1 MERWGTELLNAINRI
16 VDNNVPIFIFLF
28 LMLFSFDSTEI
39 FSIPIP
45 WIAIGIITGVSLF
58 KLFTHEADFEMK
70 FVFIIFV
77 LLFIQN
83 ISSFV
88 AYDSSNEL
96 FSQYT
101 YLRFLNFISFFICFL
116 FIAKSKTKT
125 EKIIETVLFTV
136 LISSSI
142 GLLIYIGQVFDL
154 FDIIRNRP
162 GTGIYGQEE
171 QVTFWL
177 SENHRAMSTFR
188 EPIFFASFL
197 LPLAFVSLCSRSRL
211 VYPAAI
217 ISGCVIGLTRSDLI
231 FFTVASALGFILISF
246 VSKKIDIK
254 SHFPIILFFI
264 FSFIGYSLTVRECDV
279 NKSSNYC
286 TLLLDTEAPVWT
298 SDPVSFGNIQS
309 DSFDILWGNAND
321 NKQVTT
327 YKVVVN
333 GVTYIE
339 VDARSNLL
347 ATYRITYTEAI
358 QNSIYDVEVIAGDYS
373 GNWSTNN
380 PRNSITIG
388 EFANQR
394 PVPTLDV
401 EEVNELETNQID
413 NSNNNLDKLYQILGE
428 ERVSI
433 FEYIRESGTSF
444 EGVGIL
450 DANYEYTKFFSNKNL
465 ISNYL
470 TIRTSPEYMSV
481 RYKSQAFGTGDTYY
495 LYGSIN
501 LQNLFIFNYIAHG
514 AIFIV
519 LTAVLI
525 LSLMKE
531 FIGRKEYFIYVMMAT
546 ATLLIGVFE
555 ELSSFQGIIF
565 GIIYSI
571 YKDKEQIE

>member
-1 MERWGTELLNAINRI
+1 M
-16 VDNNVPIFIFLF
+16 IFLF
-28 LMLFSFDSTEI
+28 LALFSLDSTEI

-45 WIAIGIITGVSLF
+45 WVAIGIITGVSLF
-58 KLFTHEADFEMK
+58 KLFTYEADFEIK
-70 FVFIIFV
+70 AVSTIFI

-83 ISSFV
+83 ISSFL
-88 AYDSSNEL
+88 AYDSYDEL
-96 FSQYT
+96 FSQHT
-101 YLRFLNFISFFICFL
+101 FLRFLNFISFFICFL
-116 FIAKSKTKT
+116 FIAKSKAKP

-142 GLLIYIGQVFDL
+142 GLLIYVGQVFDL

-197 LPLAFVSLCSRSRL
+197 LPLTFISLCSRSRL

-217 ISGCVIGLTRSDLI
+217 ISGCIIGLTRSDLI
-231 FFTVASALGFILISF
+231 FFTLASALGFMLISF
-246 VSKKIDIK
+246 VTKKIDIK
-254 SHFPIILFFI
+254 SHFPIILFLI
-264 FSFIGYSLTVRECDV
+264 FSFVGYSLTVRECDV
-279 NKSSNYC
+279 NKSSYYC
-286 TLLLDTEAPVWT
+286 PLLLDTEAPVWT
-298 SDPVSFGNIQS
+298 SDPVSFGNIKS

-321 NKQVTT
+321 NEEVST
-327 YKVVVN
+327 YKVVIN
-333 GVTYIE
+333 GVIYDE
-339 VDARSNLL
+339 VAARSDQY
-347 ATYRITYTEAI
+347 ATNRITYTEVI
-358 QNSIYDVEVIAGDYS
+358 QNSIYDIEIIAGDSS
-373 GNWSTNN
+373 GNWSINN

-388 EFANQR
+388 EVANQR
-394 PVPTLDV
+394 PVPSLPVDGV
-401 EEVNELETNQID
+401 SEIESKEID
-413 NSNNNLDKLYQILGE
+413 NATNYLDKLYQILGE
-428 ERVSI
+428 ERISI
-433 FEYIRESGTSF
+433 FQYIKESGTSF
-444 EGVGIL
+444 KGVGIL
-450 DANYEYTKFFSNKNL
+450 DANYEYTKFFSNENL

-481 RYKSQAFGTGDTYY
+481 RYNSKAFGTGDTYY

-519 LTAVLI
+519 MTAVLV
-525 LSLMKE
+525 LFQMKV
-531 FIGRKEYFIYVMMAT
+531 FIDRKGYFIYVMMTT

>member
-1 MERWGTELLNAINRI
+1 MERWGTELLNGISRI
-16 VDNNVPIFIFLF
+16 VDKNVPVFIFLF
-28 LMLFSFDSTEI
+28 LTLFSIDSTEI

-45 WIAIGIITGVSLF
+45 WVAIGIITGVSLF
-58 KLFTHEADFEMK
+58 KLFTYEADFEIK
-70 FVFIIFV
+70 AVSTIFI

-83 ISSFV
+83 ISSFL
-88 AYDSSNEL
+88 AYDSYDEL
-96 FSQYT
+96 FSQHT
-101 YLRFLNFISFFICFL
+101 FLRFLNFISFFICFL
-116 FIAKSKTKT
+116 FIAKSKAKP

-136 LISSSI
+136 IICSSV
-142 GLLIYIGQVFDL
+142 GLLIYVGQVFDL

-197 LPLAFVSLCSRSRL
+197 LPLTFISLCSRSRL

-217 ISGCVIGLTRSDLI
+217 ISGCIIGLTRSDLI
-231 FFTVASALGFILISF
+231 FFTVASALGFLLISF
-246 VSKKIDIK
+246 VTKKIDIK
-254 SHFPIILFFI
+254 SHFPIILFLI
-264 FSFIGYSLTVRECDV
+264 FSFVGYSLTVRECDV
-279 NKSSNYC
+279 NKSSYYC
-286 TLLLDTEAPVWT
+286 PLLLDTEAPVWT
-298 SDPVSFGNIQS
+298 SDPVSFGNIKS

-321 NKQVTT
+321 NEEVST
-327 YKVVVN
+327 YKVVIN
-333 GVTYIE
+333 GVIYDE
-339 VDARSNLL
+339 VAARLDQY
-347 ATYRITYTEAI
+347 ATNRITYTEVI
-358 QNSIYDVEVIAGDYS
+358 QNSIYDVEIIAGDSS
-373 GNWSTNN
+373 GNWSINN

-388 EFANQR
+388 EVANQR
-394 PVPTLDV
+394 PVPSLAVD
-401 EEVNELETNQID
+401 EVSEIESKEID
-413 NSNNNLDKLYQILGE
+413 NATNYLDKLYQILGE
-428 ERVSI
+428 ERISI
-433 FEYIRESGTSF
+433 FEYIKESGTSF
-444 EGVGIL
+444 KGVGIL
-450 DANYEYTKFFSNKNL
+450 DANYEYTKFFSNENL

-481 RYKSQAFGTGDTYY
+481 RYSSKAFGTGDTYY

-519 LTAVLI
+519 MTAVLV
-525 LSLMKE
+525 LFQMKV
-531 FIGRKEYFIYVMMAT
+531 FIDRKRYFIYVMMTT

>member
-1 MERWGTELLNAINRI
+1 MERWGTELLNTLNRL
-16 VDNNVPIFIFLF
+16 VDKNFVVFIFLF
-28 LMLFSFDSTEI
+28 LMLFSIDSTEI
-39 FSIPIP
+39 YSIPIP
-45 WIAIGIITGVSLF
+45 WIAIGMITGVSLL
-58 KLFTHEADFEMK
+58 KLFTYEADLEMK
-70 FVFIIFV
+70 VVFIVFI

-83 ISSFV
+83 ISSFLD
-88 AYDSSNEL
+88 YDSYDEL
-96 FSQYT
+96 FSQHT

-116 FIAKSKTKT
+116 FIAKSNAKT
-125 EKIIETVLFTV
+125 EKVIETVLFTV
-136 LISSSI
+136 LVSSSI
-142 GLLIYIGQVFDL
+142 GLLIYLGQVFDL
-154 FDIIRNRP
+154 FDIVRNRP

-177 SENHRAMSTFR
+177 SEDHRAMSTFR

-197 LPLAFVSLCSRSRL
+197 LPLTFVALCSRSRL

-217 ISGCVIGLTRSDLI
+217 ISGCIIGLTRSDLI
-231 FFTVASALGFILISF
+231 FFTVASVLGLMLFAFI
-246 VSKKIDIK
+246 SKNIDIK
-254 SHFPIILFFI
+254 SNFPIILFLI

-279 NKSSNYC
+279 NKSSYYC
-286 TLLLDTEAPVWT
+286 PLLLDTEAPVWT
-298 SDPVSFGNIQS
+298 SDPVSFGNVRP

-321 NKQVTT
+321 NEEVST
-327 YKVVVN
+327 YKVIIN
-333 GVTYIE
+333 GVTYAE
-339 VDARSNLL
+339 VAARPDQY
-347 ATYRITYTEAI
+347 ATNRITYTEVL
-358 QNSIYDVEVIAGDYS
+358 QNSIYDIEIIAGDSS

-388 EFANQR
+388 EVVEQR
-394 PVPTLDV
+394 PSPTSAL
-401 EEVNELETNQID
+401 EEASGIDSKEID
-413 NSNNNLDKLYQILGE
+413 NSTNYLDKLYQIVGE

-481 RYKSQAFGTGDTYY
+481 RYKSKPFGTGDTYY

-519 LTAVLI
+519 LTTVLV
-525 LSLMKE
+525 LLLTKV
-531 FIGRKEYFIYVMMAT
+531 FIDRKGYFIYIMMAT
-546 ATLLIGVFE
+546 ATLLMGVFE

>member
-1 MERWGTELLNAINRI
+1 
-16 VDNNVPIFIFLF
+16 
-28 LMLFSFDSTEI
+28 MLFSIDSTEI
-39 FSIPIP
+39 YSIPIP
-45 WIAIGIITGVSLF
+45 WVAIGIITGVSLF
-58 KLFTHEADFEMK
+58 KLFTYEADLEMK
-70 FVFIIFV
+70 VVFIVFI

-83 ISSFV
+83 TSSFL
-88 AYDSSNEL
+88 AYDSYGEL
-96 FSQYT
+96 FSQHT

-125 EKIIETVLFTV
+125 EKVIEMVLYTV
-136 LISSSI
+136 LITASI
-142 GLLIYIGQVFDL
+142 GLLIYLGQVFDL
-154 FDIIRNRP
+154 FDTIRNRP

-197 LPLAFVSLCSRSRL
+197 LPLTFIALCSRSRL
-211 VYPAAI
+211 VYPTAI
-217 ISGCVIGLTRSDLI
+217 ISGCIIGLTRSDLI
-231 FFTVASALGFILISF
+231 FFTAASVLGLMLIAFI
-246 VSKKIDIK
+246 SKKLDIK
-254 SHFPIILFFI
+254 SNFPIILFLL
-264 FSFIGYSLTVRECDV
+264 FSFIGYSSTVRECDV
-279 NKSSNYC
+279 NKTSEYC
-286 TLLLDTEAPVWT
+286 LLDTEAPVWT
-298 SDPVSFGNIQS
+298 SDPVSFGNVRS

-321 NKQVTT
+321 NKGVST
-327 YKVVVN
+327 YKVIVN
-333 GVTYIE
+333 GATYVE
-339 VDARSNLL
+339 VAARSDKY

-388 EFANQR
+388 EGANQR
-394 PVPTLDV
+394 PVPTLDL
-401 EEVNELETNQID
+401 EEVNEIESSEIDSSTNYLE
-413 NSNNNLDKLYQILGE
+413 KLYAILGE

-450 DANYEYTKFFSNKNL
+450 DANYEYTKFFSTKNL

-481 RYKSQAFGTGDTYY
+481 RYMSKPFGTGDTYY

-514 AIFIV
+514 AIFLV
-519 LTAVLI
+519 LSAVLV
-525 LSLMKE
+525 LLLTKA
-531 FIGRKEYFIYVMMAT
+531 FIDRKGYFIYVMMAT
-546 ATLLIGVFE
+546 GTLLIGVFE

>member
-1 MERWGTELLNAINRI
+1 MERWRTELLNAINRI

-58 KLFTHEADFEMK
+58 KLFTYEADFEMK

-116 FIAKSKTKT
+116 FIAKSKIKT
-125 EKIIETVLFTV
+125 QKIIETVLFTV

-197 LPLAFVSLCSRSRL
+197 LPLAFVSFCSRSRL
-211 VYPAAI
+211 VYPVAI
-217 ISGCVIGLTRSDLI
+217 ISGCVIGLSRSDLI
-231 FFTVASALGFILISF
+231 FFIVASTLGFILISF
-246 VSKKIDIK
+246 VTKKIDIK
-254 SHFPIILFFI
+254 SHFPIILFLI
-264 FSFIGYSLTVRECDV
+264 FSFIGYSSTVRECDV

-286 TLLLDTEAPVWT
+286 NLLLDTEAPVWT

-333 GVTYIE
+333 GATYIE

-347 ATYRITYTEAI
+347 ATYRITYTQAI
-358 QNSIYDVEVIAGDYS
+358 QNSIYDVEIIAGDYS

-401 EEVNELETNQID
+401 EEVNELETNQI
-413 NSNNNLDKLYQILGE
+413 
-428 ERVSI
+428 
-433 FEYIRESGTSF
+433 
-444 EGVGIL
+444 
-450 DANYEYTKFFSNKNL
+450 
-465 ISNYL
+465 
-470 TIRTSPEYMSV
+470 
-481 RYKSQAFGTGDTYY
+481 
-495 LYGSIN
+495 
-501 LQNLFIFNYIAHG
+501 
-514 AIFIV
+514 
-519 LTAVLI
+519 
-525 LSLMKE
+525 
-531 FIGRKEYFIYVMMAT
+531 
-546 ATLLIGVFE
+546 
-555 ELSSFQGIIF
+555 
-565 GIIYSI
+565 
-571 YKDKEQIE
+571 

>member
-1 MERWGTELLNAINRI
+1 
-16 VDNNVPIFIFLF
+16 
-28 LMLFSFDSTEI
+28 MLFSIDSTEI
-39 FSIPIP
+39 YSIPIP
-45 WIAIGIITGVSLF
+45 WVAIGIITGVSLF
-58 KLFTHEADFEMK
+58 KLFTYEADLEMK
-70 FVFIIFV
+70 VVFIVFI

-83 ISSFV
+83 TSSFL
-88 AYDSSNEL
+88 AYDSYGEL
-96 FSQYT
+96 FSQHT

-125 EKIIETVLFTV
+125 EKVIEMVLYTV
-136 LISSSI
+136 LITASI
-142 GLLIYIGQVFDL
+142 GLLIYLGQVFDL
-154 FDIIRNRP
+154 FDTIRNRP

-197 LPLAFVSLCSRSRL
+197 LPLTFIALCSRSRL
-211 VYPAAI
+211 VYPTAI
-217 ISGCVIGLTRSDLI
+217 ISGCIIGLTRSDLI
-231 FFTVASALGFILISF
+231 FFTAASVLGLMLIAFI
-246 VSKKIDIK
+246 SKKIDIK
-254 SHFPIILFFI
+254 SNFPIILFLI
-264 FSFIGYSLTVRECDV
+264 FSFIGYSSTVRECDV
-279 NKSSNYC
+279 NKTSEYC
-286 TLLLDTEAPVWT
+286 LLDTEAPVWT
-298 SDPVSFGNIQS
+298 SDPVSFGNVRS

-321 NKQVTT
+321 NKGVST
-327 YKVVVN
+327 YKVIVN
-333 GVTYIE
+333 GATYVE
-339 VDARSNLL
+339 VAARSDKY

-388 EFANQR
+388 EGANQR
-394 PVPTLDV
+394 PVPTLDL
-401 EEVNELETNQID
+401 EEVNEIESSEIDSSTNYLE
-413 NSNNNLDKLYQILGE
+413 KLYEILGE

-450 DANYEYTKFFSNKNL
+450 DANYEYTKFFSTKNL

-481 RYKSQAFGTGDTYY
+481 RYMSKPFGTGDTYY

-514 AIFIV
+514 AIFLV
-519 LTAVLI
+519 LSAVLV
-525 LSLMKE
+525 LLLTKA
-531 FIGRKEYFIYVMMAT
+531 FIDRKGYFIYVMMAT
-546 ATLLIGVFE
+546 GTLLIGVFE

>member
-1 MERWGTELLNAINRI
+1 
-16 VDNNVPIFIFLF
+16 
-28 LMLFSFDSTEI
+28 MLFSIDSTEI
-39 FSIPIP
+39 YSIPIP
-45 WIAIGIITGVSLF
+45 WVAIGIITGVSLF
-58 KLFTHEADFEMK
+58 KLFTYEADLEMK
-70 FVFIIFV
+70 VVFIVFI

-83 ISSFV
+83 TSSFL
-88 AYDSSNEL
+88 AYDSYGEL
-96 FSQYT
+96 FSQHT

-125 EKIIETVLFTV
+125 EKVIEMVLYTV
-136 LISSSI
+136 LITASI
-142 GLLIYIGQVFDL
+142 GLLIYLGQVFDL
-154 FDIIRNRP
+154 FDTIRNRP

-197 LPLAFVSLCSRSRL
+197 LPLTFIALCSRSRL
-211 VYPAAI
+211 VYPTAI
-217 ISGCVIGLTRSDLI
+217 ISGCIIGLTRSDLI
-231 FFTVASALGFILISF
+231 FFTAASVLGLMLIAFI
-246 VSKKIDIK
+246 SKKLDIK
-254 SHFPIILFFI
+254 SNFPIILFLL
-264 FSFIGYSLTVRECDV
+264 FSFIGYSSTVRECDV
-279 NKSSNYC
+279 NKTSEYC
-286 TLLLDTEAPVWT
+286 LLDTEAPVWT
-298 SDPVSFGNIQS
+298 SDPVSFGNVRS

-321 NKQVTT
+321 NKGVST
-327 YKVVVN
+327 YKVIVN
-333 GVTYIE
+333 GATYVE
-339 VDARSNLL
+339 VAARSDKY

-388 EFANQR
+388 EGANQR
-394 PVPTLDV
+394 PVPTLDL
-401 EEVNELETNQID
+401 EEVNEIESSEIDSSTNYLE
-413 NSNNNLDKLYQILGE
+413 KLYAILGE

-450 DANYEYTKFFSNKNL
+450 DANYEYTKFFSTKNL

-481 RYKSQAFGTGDTYY
+481 RYMSKPFGTGDTYY

-514 AIFIV
+514 AIFLV
-519 LTAVLI
+519 LSAVLV
-525 LSLMKE
+525 LLLTKA
-531 FIGRKEYFIYVMMAT
+531 FIDRKGYFIYVMMAT

>member
-1 MERWGTELLNAINRI
+1 
-16 VDNNVPIFIFLF
+16 
-28 LMLFSFDSTEI
+28 MLFSIDSTEI
-39 FSIPIP
+39 YSIPIP
-45 WIAIGIITGVSLF
+45 WVAIGIITGVSLF
-58 KLFTHEADFEMK
+58 KLFTYEADLEMK
-70 FVFIIFV
+70 VVFIVFI

-83 ISSFV
+83 TSSFL
-88 AYDSSNEL
+88 AYDSYGEL
-96 FSQYT
+96 FSQHT

-125 EKIIETVLFTV
+125 EKVIEMVLYTV
-136 LISSSI
+136 LITASI
-142 GLLIYIGQVFDL
+142 GLLIYLGQVFDL
-154 FDIIRNRP
+154 FDTIRNRP

-197 LPLAFVSLCSRSRL
+197 LPLTFIALCSRSRL
-211 VYPAAI
+211 VYPTAI
-217 ISGCVIGLTRSDLI
+217 ISGCIIGLTRSDLI
-231 FFTVASALGFILISF
+231 FFTAASVLGLMLIAFI
-246 VSKKIDIK
+246 SKKIDIK
-254 SHFPIILFFI
+254 SNFPIILFLL
-264 FSFIGYSLTVRECDV
+264 FSFIGYSSTVRECDV
-279 NKSSNYC
+279 NKTSEYC
-286 TLLLDTEAPVWT
+286 LLDTEAPVWT
-298 SDPVSFGNIQS
+298 SDPVSFGNVRS

-321 NKQVTT
+321 NKGVST
-327 YKVVVN
+327 YKVIVN
-333 GVTYIE
+333 GATYVE
-339 VDARSNLL
+339 VAARSDKY

-388 EFANQR
+388 EGANQR
-394 PVPTLDV
+394 PVPTLDL
-401 EEVNELETNQID
+401 EEVNEIESSEIDSSTNYLE
-413 NSNNNLDKLYQILGE
+413 KLYAILGE

-450 DANYEYTKFFSNKNL
+450 DANYEYTKFFSTKNL

-481 RYKSQAFGTGDTYY
+481 RYMSKPFGTGDTYY

-514 AIFIV
+514 AIFLV
-519 LTAVLI
+519 LSAVLV
-525 LSLMKE
+525 LLLTKA
-531 FIGRKEYFIYVMMAT
+531 FIDRKGYFIYVMMAT
-546 ATLLIGVFE
+546 GTLLIGVFE

>member
-1 MERWGTELLNAINRI
+1 
-16 VDNNVPIFIFLF
+16 
-28 LMLFSFDSTEI
+28 MLFSIDSTEI
-39 FSIPIP
+39 YSIPIP
-45 WIAIGIITGVSLF
+45 WVAIGIITGVSLF
-58 KLFTHEADFEMK
+58 KLFTYEADLEMK
-70 FVFIIFV
+70 VVFIVFI

-83 ISSFV
+83 TSSFL
-88 AYDSSNEL
+88 AYDSYGEL
-96 FSQYT
+96 FSQHT

-125 EKIIETVLFTV
+125 EKVIEMVLYTV
-136 LISSSI
+136 LITASI
-142 GLLIYIGQVFDL
+142 GLLIYLGQVFDL
-154 FDIIRNRP
+154 FDTIRNRP

-197 LPLAFVSLCSRSRL
+197 LPLTFIALCSRSRL
-211 VYPAAI
+211 VYPTAI
-217 ISGCVIGLTRSDLI
+217 ISGCIIGLTRSDLI
-231 FFTVASALGFILISF
+231 FFTAASVLGLMLIAFI
-246 VSKKIDIK
+246 SKKLDIK
-254 SHFPIILFFI
+254 SNFPIILFLL
-264 FSFIGYSLTVRECDV
+264 FSFIGYSSTVRECDV
-279 NKSSNYC
+279 NKTSEYC
-286 TLLLDTEAPVWT
+286 LLDTEAPVWT
-298 SDPVSFGNIQS
+298 SDPVSFGNVRS

-321 NKQVTT
+321 NKGVST
-327 YKVVVN
+327 YKVIVN
-333 GVTYIE
+333 GATYVE
-339 VDARSNLL
+339 VAARSDKY

-388 EFANQR
+388 EGANQR
-394 PVPTLDV
+394 PVPTLDL
-401 EEVNELETNQID
+401 EEVNEIESSEIDSSTNYLE
-413 NSNNNLDKLYQILGE
+413 KLYEILGE

-450 DANYEYTKFFSNKNL
+450 DANYEYTKFFSTKNL

-481 RYKSQAFGTGDTYY
+481 RYMSKPFGTGDTYY

-514 AIFIV
+514 AIFLV
-519 LTAVLI
+519 LSAVLV
-525 LSLMKE
+525 LLLTKA
-531 FIGRKEYFIYVMMAT
+531 FIDRKGYFIYVMMAT
-546 ATLLIGVFE
+546 GTLLIGVFE

>member
-1 MERWGTELLNAINRI
+1 
-16 VDNNVPIFIFLF
+16 
-28 LMLFSFDSTEI
+28 MLFSIDSTEI
-39 FSIPIP
+39 YSIPIP
-45 WIAIGIITGVSLF
+45 WVAIGIITGVSLF
-58 KLFTHEADFEMK
+58 KLFTYEADLEMK
-70 FVFIIFV
+70 VVFIVFI

-83 ISSFV
+83 TSSFL
-88 AYDSSNEL
+88 AYDSYGEL
-96 FSQYT
+96 FSQHT

-125 EKIIETVLFTV
+125 EKVIEMVLYTVLVTA
-136 LISSSI
+136 SI
-142 GLLIYIGQVFDL
+142 GLLIYLGQVFDL
-154 FDIIRNRP
+154 FDTIRNRP

-197 LPLAFVSLCSRSRL
+197 LPLTFIALCSRSRL
-211 VYPAAI
+211 VYPTAI
-217 ISGCVIGLTRSDLI
+217 ISGCIIGLTRSDLI
-231 FFTVASALGFILISF
+231 FFTAASVLGLMLIAFI
-246 VSKKIDIK
+246 SKKIDIK
-254 SHFPIILFFI
+254 SNFPIILFLI
-264 FSFIGYSLTVRECDV
+264 FSFIGYSSTVRECDV
-279 NKSSNYC
+279 NKTSEYC
-286 TLLLDTEAPVWT
+286 LLDTEAPVWT
-298 SDPVSFGNIQS
+298 SDPVSFGNVRS

-321 NKQVTT
+321 NKGVST
-327 YKVVVN
+327 YKVIVN
-333 GVTYIE
+333 GATYVE
-339 VDARSNLL
+339 VAARSDKY

-388 EFANQR
+388 EGANQR
-394 PVPTLDV
+394 PVPTLDL
-401 EEVNELETNQID
+401 EEVNEIESSEIDSSTNYLE
-413 NSNNNLDKLYQILGE
+413 KLYAILGE

-450 DANYEYTKFFSNKNL
+450 DANYEYTKFFSTKNL

-481 RYKSQAFGTGDTYY
+481 RYMSKPFGTGDTYY

-514 AIFIV
+514 AIFLV
-519 LTAVLI
+519 LSAVLV
-525 LSLMKE
+525 LLLTKE
-531 FIGRKEYFIYVMMAT
+531 FIDRKGYFIYVMMAT
-546 ATLLIGVFE
+546 GTLLIGVFE

>member
-1 MERWGTELLNAINRI
+1 MERWGTELLNGISRI
-16 VDNNVPIFIFLF
+16 VDKNVPVFIFLF
-28 LMLFSFDSTEI
+28 LTLFSIDSTEI

-45 WIAIGIITGVSLF
+45 WVAIGIITGVSLF
-58 KLFTHEADFEMK
+58 KLFTYEADFEIK
-70 FVFIIFV
+70 AVSTIFI

-83 ISSFV
+83 ISSFL
-88 AYDSSNEL
+88 AYDSYDEL
-96 FSQYT
+96 FSQHT
-101 YLRFLNFISFFICFL
+101 FLRFLNFISFFICFL
-116 FIAKSKTKT
+116 FIAKSKAKP

-136 LISSSI
+136 IICSSV
-142 GLLIYIGQVFDL
+142 GLLIYVGQVFDL

-197 LPLAFVSLCSRSRL
+197 LPLTFISLCSRSRL

-217 ISGCVIGLTRSDLI
+217 ISGCIIGLTRSDLI
-231 FFTVASALGFILISF
+231 FFTVASALGFLLISF
-246 VSKKIDIK
+246 VTKKIDIK
-254 SHFPIILFFI
+254 SHFPIILFLI
-264 FSFIGYSLTVRECDV
+264 FSFVGYSLTVRECDV
-279 NKSSNYC
+279 NKSSYYC
-286 TLLLDTEAPVWT
+286 PLLLDTEAPVWT
-298 SDPVSFGNIQS
+298 SDPVSFGNIKS

-321 NKQVTT
+321 NEEVST
-327 YKVVVN
+327 YKVVIN
-333 GVTYIE
+333 GVIYDE
-339 VDARSNLL
+339 VAARLDQY
-347 ATYRITYTEAI
+347 ATNRITYTEVI
-358 QNSIYDVEVIAGDYS
+358 QNSIYDIEIIAGDSS
-373 GNWSTNN
+373 GNWSINN

-388 EFANQR
+388 EVANQR
-394 PVPTLDV
+394 PVPSLAVD
-401 EEVNELETNQID
+401 EVSEIESKEID
-413 NSNNNLDKLYQILGE
+413 NATNYLDKLYQILGE
-428 ERVSI
+428 ERISI
-433 FEYIRESGTSF
+433 FEYIKESGTSF
-444 EGVGIL
+444 KGVGIL
-450 DANYEYTKFFSNKNL
+450 DANYEYTKFFSNENL

-481 RYKSQAFGTGDTYY
+481 RYSSKAFGTGDTYY

-519 LTAVLI
+519 MTAVLV
-525 LSLMKE
+525 LFQMKV
-531 FIGRKEYFIYVMMAT
+531 FIDRKRYFIYVMMTT

>member
-1 MERWGTELLNAINRI
+1 
-16 VDNNVPIFIFLF
+16 
-28 LMLFSFDSTEI
+28 MLFSIDSTEI
-39 FSIPIP
+39 YSIPIP
-45 WIAIGIITGVSLF
+45 WVAIGIITGVSLF
-58 KLFTHEADFEMK
+58 KLFTYEADLEMK
-70 FVFIIFV
+70 VVFIVFI

-83 ISSFV
+83 TSSFL
-88 AYDSSNEL
+88 AYDSYGEL
-96 FSQYT
+96 FSQHT

-125 EKIIETVLFTV
+125 EKVIEMVLYTV
-136 LISSSI
+136 LITASI
-142 GLLIYIGQVFDL
+142 GLLIYLGQVFDL
-154 FDIIRNRP
+154 FDTIRNRP

-197 LPLAFVSLCSRSRL
+197 LPLTFIALCSRSRL
-211 VYPAAI
+211 VYPTAI
-217 ISGCVIGLTRSDLI
+217 ISGCIIGLTRSDLI
-231 FFTVASALGFILISF
+231 FFTAASVLGLMLIAFI
-246 VSKKIDIK
+246 SKKLDIK
-254 SHFPIILFFI
+254 SNFPIILFLL
-264 FSFIGYSLTVRECDV
+264 FSFIGYSSTVRECDV
-279 NKSSNYC
+279 NKTSEYC
-286 TLLLDTEAPVWT
+286 LLDTEAPVWT
-298 SDPVSFGNIQS
+298 SDPVSFGNVRS

-321 NKQVTT
+321 NKGVST
-327 YKVVVN
+327 YKVIVN
-333 GVTYIE
+333 GATYVE
-339 VDARSNLL
+339 VAARSDKY

-380 PRNSITIG
+380 PSNSITIG
-388 EFANQR
+388 EGANQR
-394 PVPTLDV
+394 PVPTLDL
-401 EEVNELETNQID
+401 EEVNEIESSEIDSSTNYLE
-413 NSNNNLDKLYQILGE
+413 KLYAILGE

-450 DANYEYTKFFSNKNL
+450 DANYEYTKFFSTKNL

-481 RYKSQAFGTGDTYY
+481 RYMSKPFGTGDTYY

-514 AIFIV
+514 AIFLV
-519 LTAVLI
+519 LSAVLV
-525 LSLMKE
+525 LLLTKA
-531 FIGRKEYFIYVMMAT
+531 FIDRKGYFIYVMMAT
-546 ATLLIGVFE
+546 ATLLMGVFE